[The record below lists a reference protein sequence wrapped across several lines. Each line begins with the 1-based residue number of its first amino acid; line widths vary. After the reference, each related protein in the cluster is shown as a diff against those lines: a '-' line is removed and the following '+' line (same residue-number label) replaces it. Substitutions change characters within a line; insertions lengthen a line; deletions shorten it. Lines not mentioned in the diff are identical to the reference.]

1 MTGSNLKEARQRA
14 GWTQQR
20 AASALGV
27 TQAYLSMVER
37 GHRPVT
43 DSVAARAMETFDLPP
58 TALPLEPENSLLLN
72 GDDLKAD
79 LGTLGYPGFS
89 YLRAEHK
96 RNPAELLSY
105 ALNQSDLDARVVEA
119 LPWMTCE
126 YADMNWEWLVGHAK
140 QNDRQNRLG
149 FVVALASELAEKK
162 GDSSRSEKLNRYRE
176 LLDRS
181 RLVRE
186 DTLCHDSMTKA
197 ERKWLEKNRPPE
209 ARHWHLL
216 TDLDLKHVTYVPA

>member
-1 MTGSNLKEARQRA
+1 
-14 GWTQQR
+14 
-20 AASALGV
+20 
-27 TQAYLSMVER
+27 
-37 GHRPVT
+37 
-43 DSVAARAMETFDLPP
+43 
-58 TALPLEPENSLLLN
+58 LEPENYLSLN
-72 GDDLKAD
+72 DDDLKAD

-126 YADMNWEWLVGHAK
+126 YADMNWDWLVGHAK

-149 FVVALASELAEKK
+149 FVVALAGELAEKK
-162 GDSSRSEKLNRYRE
+162 GDSSRSEKLNQYRE

-186 DTLCHDSMTKA
+186 DTLCHDSMTRA